1 MNYFIIAVLV
11 LIIIYLK
18 IAMRDKNREIDH
30 IYKRMN
36 KIEYKLKT
44 MQEEETIDLLNSKWR
59 MDKKVD
65 YWVDE
70 A

>member
-1 MNYFIIAVLV
+1 
-11 LIIIYLK
+11 
-18 IAMRDKNREIDH
+18 
-30 IYKRMN
+30 MN